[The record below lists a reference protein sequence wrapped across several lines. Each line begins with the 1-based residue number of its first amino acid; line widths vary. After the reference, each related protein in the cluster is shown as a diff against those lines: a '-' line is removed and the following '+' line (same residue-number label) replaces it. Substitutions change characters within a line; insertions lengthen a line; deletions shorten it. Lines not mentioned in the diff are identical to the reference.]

1 VTRAVALID
10 GEHYPPVVRDALAA
24 LPYEWVGAILVGGT
38 EKLREE
44 VADYGVPLV
53 DDLGEA
59 EVVVDLSDEPV
70 LGPVERFEWAS
81 RALAAGLS
89 YVGADFRFDPPE
101 LEPFPLPSISVI
113 GTGKRVGK
121 TAVTVHLARVLAR
134 DRSVVVVAMGRGGP
148 PEPELVETP
157 PTVEELVAR
166 SEAGRHAASDHL
178 EIAALA
184 GVPTI
189 GCRRAGGGLAG
200 GVTVSNVAEGARL
213 AAELRPDVVLFDGS
227 GASIPPVATARRV
240 LVTGQAARD
249 PYLDTYRRLVSDVVI
264 ERPTLRLRP
273 TAPLE
278 GRVAVFTAGAT
289 EVAHLD
295 ADVVH
300 VSANLSNRA
309 RLRDDLVEAD
319 TYLVE
324 VKAAGI
330 DVVASHA
337 LANGIRVVLAGN
349 DVAGIDDEALLALAP
364 VGVA

>member
-1 VTRAVALID
+1 MALID

-24 LPYEWVGAILVGGT
+24 LPYEWEGAILVGGT
-38 EKLREE
+38 EKLREGG
-44 VADYGVPLV
+44 ADYGVQLV
-53 DDLGEA
+53 DGFGAA

-89 YVGADFRFDPPE
+89 YIGADFRFDPPE
-101 LEPFPLPSISVI
+101 LEPFELPSISVI

-121 TAVTVHLARVLAR
+121 TAVTAHLARLFAR

-166 SEAGRHAASDHL
+166 SKAGRHAASDHL

-200 GVTVSNVAEGARL
+200 GVSVSNVADGARL
-213 AAELRPDVVLFDGS
+213 AAELRPDLVLFDGS
-227 GASIPPVATARRV
+227 GAAIPPVATTRRV
-240 LVTGQAARD
+240 LVTGLATRD
-249 PYLDTYRRLVSDVVI
+249 PYLDTYRRLISDVVV

-273 TAPLE
+273 TEPLE

-289 EVAHLD
+289 DVSHLD

-300 VSANLSNRA
+300 VSTNLSNRA
-309 RLRDDLVEAD
+309 RLRDDLVHAD

-330 DVVASHA
+330 DVVATHA
-337 LANGIRVVLAGN
+337 LARGIRVVLARN

-364 VGVA
+364 VGMVT